1 MKRIFALLSVCAF
14 ALSFS
19 ACRKTEP
26 SEGSSYY
33 AQEVAK
39 LEASEGAS
47 DEEVGIPDNFSE
59 NSPANSLEPA
69 SGSAADTEFIADI
82 HEWAE
87 DNVLYNINNTYEL
100 TERYYL
106 PFKRVEGTAALWYGA
121 GNVPALNEIYDPYKA
136 VSFAKAH
143 WDDGEDVCAPFIS
156 RCLKAGELSIGSDSS
171 TALCFK
177 LLNSRLGFGQ
187 FLPMNDDKTV
197 TLPEY
202 AAPGDIV
209 QLYCSYEGLM
219 IHSMIVVGKDESGH
233 MKVCCHNPENSGED
247 AFCYEKLCNSCL
259 SPLREVFFFH
269 FYGDE
274 DDGAPDIIRENQ
286 DLLLY
291 ENSGFAIPNQYY
303 NRAHAAEFA
312 RSSPIDGIGQFGAEQ
327 TSAALAA
334 GGLNVG
340 VPIQTALFMQLMKSR
355 LGAVYSLPINPDRT
369 VTLPKFA
376 KEGDVCFLYCPEEAL
391 IYSSFI
397 VNGADADG
405 KMLGCSRD
413 RINDENS
420 AFKVES
426 VCPSSKCNS
435 KINEVLLFH
444 FN

>member
-19 ACRKTEP
+19 ACRKTDP
-26 SEGSSYY
+26 SEGSSFY
-33 AQEVAK
+33 AQEVTK
-39 LEASEGAS
+39 LEASEISSAAEIS
-47 DEEVGIPDNFSE
+47 LNDLFSE
-59 NSPANSLEPA
+59 PTDGLKTEP
-69 SGSAADTEFIADI
+69 EFIVDI

-100 TERYYL
+100 TDRYYL
-106 PFKRVEGTAALWYGA
+106 PFNRVDKTAALWYGA
-121 GNVPALNEIYDPYKA
+121 GNVPALDEKYDAVKA
-136 VSFAKAH
+136 VTFAKAH
-143 WDDGEDVCAPFIS
+143 WNDGLDVCAPFIS
-156 RCLKAGELSIGSDSS
+156 RCLKEGDLSVGSDSS

-202 AAPGDIV
+202 ARPGDIV

-219 IHSMIVVGKDESGH
+219 IHSMIVVGKDEYGR
-233 MKVCCHNPENSGED
+233 MKVCCHNPEDSGED
-247 AFCYEKLCNSCL
+247 AFRYEKLCNSCL

-269 FYGDE
+269 FYDE
-274 DDGAPDIIRENQ
+274 DESAPDIIRENQ

-291 ENSGFAIPNQYY
+291 EDSGFAIPNQYY
-303 NRAHAAEFA
+303 DRRHAAEFA
-312 RSSPIDGIGQFGAEQ
+312 RSSPIDGIGQFGAER

-355 LGAVYSLPINPDRT
+355 LGAVYSIPINPDRT
-369 VTLPKFA
+369 VTLPRFA
-376 KEGDVCFLYCPEEAL
+376 EEGNVCFLYCSEEAL

-397 VNGADADG
+397 VNGTDEDG

-413 RINDENS
+413 KINDEKS

-426 VCPSSKCNS
+426 VCPSSICNG